1 MKRPAGVVASA
12 IVLGLVGLLQIVLA
26 LGMAAAVVVS
36 RGEKATVQQPAW
48 VGGMMWAVCAMFVLV
63 SAWSIATTIGVFRL
77 RQWARVSILVIGGCM
92 ALFGGIS
99 MIIFVAMMFVPLPG
113 QAYASSPQEPAMVV
127 MRVIFGVFVLFYA
140 AMAGVGVWWLV
151 YFSRKKAR
159 AAFAGEAGELV
170 ESRRPLL
177 ISALAVLCLI
187 GAVSC
192 VLLMFMPLPGA
203 FLGMIFRGW
212 QKVALYLVFA
222 SVSGASGIGLWK
234 LKEWARRLQLALLA
248 LGVVN
253 YVVMMLRPG
262 LMAAYQAE
270 VQQKMY
276 AGRPELAMPGRNAM
290 YFVIF
295 GASMLVMIGIAAVL
309 HHYRERFCEPVV
321 EVQPSLPPESAV

>member
-36 RGEKATVQQPAW
+36 RGEKAVVQQPAW
-48 VGGMMWAVCAMFVLV
+48 VGGMMWAVCAMFVLL
-63 SAWSIATTIGVFRL
+63 SAWSIGTTIGVFRL
-77 RQWARVSILVIGGCM
+77 RQWARVSILVIGACM

-99 MIIFVAMMFVPLPG
+99 MLLFVVMMFVPLPG
-113 QAYASSPQEPAMVV
+113 MEGPQGASTQVV
-127 MRVIFGVFVLFYA
+127 MRVIFAVFALVYA

-203 FLGMIFRGW
+203 FMGMIFRGW

-222 SVSGASGIGLWK
+222 SVSGASGIGLWQ
-234 LKEWARRLQLALLA
+234 LKEWARRLQLACLA

-262 LMAAYQAE
+262 IMTAYQAE
-270 VQQKMY
+270 VNQTMY
-276 AGRPELAMPGRNAM
+276 PGRPELAMPGRNAM

-295 GASMLVMIGIAAVL
+295 GASMLVMIGVAAVL
-309 HHYRERFCEPVV
+309 HHYRERFREQVVV
-321 EVQPSLPPESAV
+321 EQASLPPESAA